1 MKSCHKKEYVWLQ
14 RGSRGV
20 IGFKVEELNRKIDE
34 WNNHPC
40 PLLDF
45 WEWLSFEYDD
55 VLTGFDYLWNQ
66 GNPQMGYVHIIKK
79 KVI

>member
-1 MKSCHKKEYVWLQ
+1 MKSSHKKKYVWLQ

-20 IGFKVEELNRKIDE
+20 IGFKVEELNDKIDE
-34 WNNHPC
+34 WNNYPC
-40 PLLDF
+40 PIVDF
-45 WEWLSFEYDD
+45 WEWLSFVYDD

>member
-34 WNNHPC
+34 WNNHLC